1 MTKPLRIVVIGL
13 SLSSSWGNGHA
24 TTYRALL
31 RALAKRGHDVT
42 FLERDQPWYAQHR
55 DLPNPDFC
63 RLVFYRDRFE
73 LKTLRSLIVDADA
86 VVIGSY
92 VAEGVLIGEWLQ
104 RTRQGITA
112 FYDIDTPVTLAKLVR
127 QDFEYLSPDLIPG
140 YDPYLSFSGGPALAA
155 LEQRYGSP
163 AARVLYCTADEE
175 FHRPRPAQS
184 RFDLGYLG
192 TYSADRQPA
201 LERLLIEP
209 ARRAPRL
216 RFVVAGPQFPDDIAW
231 PANVTRIEHVGPDD
245 HADFYAGCR
254 FTLNVT
260 RADMALAGFS
270 PSVRLFEA
278 AACGSPIISDRWAGI
293 ETLFAPGREIL
304 LAESPDDVL
313 QALLEMSEPIDAP
326 SARRRGC
333 GCFGRMG
340 QTEGQP
346 NSRDTCWTRWTDCGP
361 GPADPRRTWRPFHRK
376 QARPRCEASRR
387 RWFGTLWAIR
397 RNHGSA
403 PVHLSVVSVATP
415 V

>member
-31 RALAKRGHDVT
+31 RAVAKRGHDVT

-73 LKTLRSLIVDADA
+73 LKALRSLIVDADA

-278 AACGSPIISDRWAGI
+278 AACGSAIISDRWTGI
-293 ETLFAPGREIL
+293 DTLFAPGREIL

-313 QALLEMSEPIDAP
+313 LALLEMPDPNRRDLGKAARLRLLRTHGADRRAAELEGHLLDAMDRLRARVGRSSSHLAAVPSKTGAAALRSLKETVVRNSVGDPKEPLVR
-326 SARRRGC
+326 ARS
-333 GCFGRMG
+333 
-340 QTEGQP
+340 T
-346 NSRDTCWTRWTDCGP
+346 
-361 GPADPRRTWRPFHRK
+361 
-376 QARPRCEASRR
+376 
-387 RWFGTLWAIR
+387 
-397 RNHGSA
+397 
-403 PVHLSVVSVATP
+403 
-415 V
+415 